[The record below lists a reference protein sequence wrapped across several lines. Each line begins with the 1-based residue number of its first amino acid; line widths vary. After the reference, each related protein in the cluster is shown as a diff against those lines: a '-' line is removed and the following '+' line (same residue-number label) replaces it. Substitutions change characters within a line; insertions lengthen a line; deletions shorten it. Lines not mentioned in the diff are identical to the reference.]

1 MLPREEDNIVCTW
14 LRFLHVEEYSSNF
27 LDNGYDDLETVK
39 LMREEDL
46 RAIGISS
53 AEDEEIILLSVKILR
68 EQGAAWVY
76 FLSGDRDLSVSS
88 SSVKMSDDLSMTSV
102 SSRSDPTDPLR
113 RRLEDIEHFSVCD
126 NIYCDIAEIPETK
139 EAEKL
144 NEDQANSWAEFWR
157 KIFYTKKKR
166 KNVIKR
172 GDFLK
177 CNLSKAFIFALNN
190 FSDATFERL
199 KSILAPDGKT
209 VMSKISNE
217 REAAGHNGSL
227 LSTLVRPLQYR
238 TMKLSTPLISRRPG
252 WSGTGI
258 EIEL

>member
-1 MLPREEDNIVCTW
+1 MLPRDEDNIVCTW

-88 SSVKMSDDLSMTSV
+88 SSVKMSEDSDQISSSV
-102 SSRSDPTDPLR
+102 SLRSDPPDPLR
-113 RRLEDIEHFSVCD
+113 RRLEDMEHFSVCD
-126 NIYCDIAEIPETK
+126 HIYCDIAEIPENNK
-139 EAEKL
+139 GPEKL
-144 NEDQANSWAEFWR
+144 NEENSWAEFWR

-172 GDFLK
+172 GDF
-177 CNLSKAFIFALNN
+177 
-190 FSDATFERL
+190 
-199 KSILAPDGKT
+199 
-209 VMSKISNE
+209 
-217 REAAGHNGSL
+217 
-227 LSTLVRPLQYR
+227 
-238 TMKLSTPLISRRPG
+238 
-252 WSGTGI
+252 
-258 EIEL
+258 